1 MYEVISMKNRTVKAR
16 KQGTSLTLTVPAE
29 FKVSENA
36 LFQPQLLDDGSVL
49 YSPVTSS
56 ADLEHDR
63 QMIEQSFDDDVL
75 LTPADMKKRFG
86 KYGWGKDED

>member
-1 MYEVISMKNRTVKAR
+1 MISMKNRTVKAR

>member
-1 MYEVISMKNRTVKAR
+1 MKNRTVKAR